1 MRGKKQA
8 KMMLNELK
16 ECPYYLISRVSLSVT
31 AALKKEFASSG
42 VEQVKPAYLCV
53 LMSLWQ
59 EDGLKVIELSKK
71 AGLEPSSMTGLLD
84 RMQRDELVER
94 ITDLADRRVLRIHLT
109 KSGRQVRDP
118 VLKAVERVISEIFA
132 GIPQESISQTK
143 NLLRHVLAN
152 ANQEK
157 S

>member
-1 MRGKKQA
+1 
-8 KMMLNELK
+8 MLNELK

-143 NLLRHVLAN
+143 DLLRHVLAN
-152 ANQEK
+152 ANEEK

>member
-1 MRGKKQA
+1 
-8 KMMLNELK
+8 MMLNSLK

-42 VEQVKPAYLCV
+42 VEKVKPAYLCV

-59 EDGLKVIELSKK
+59 EDGLKVIELGKR
-71 AGLEPSSMTGLLD
+71 AGLEPSTMTGLLD
-84 RMQRDELVER
+84 RMERDDLVTR
-94 ITDLADRRVLRIHLT
+94 SPDLHDRRVLRINLT
-109 KSGRQVRDP
+109 KTGQQVRGP
-118 VLKAVERVISEIFA
+118 VLSVVDRVLTDIFA
-132 GIPQESISQTK
+132 GIPDDDISQTK

-152 ANQEK
+152 ANEG

>member
-1 MRGKKQA
+1 
-8 KMMLNELK
+8 MMLTSLK

-42 VEQVKPAYLCV
+42 VEEVKPAYLCV

-59 EDGLKVIELSKK
+59 ADGLKVIELSKK
-71 AGLEPSSMTGLLD
+71 AGLEPSTMTGLLD
-84 RMQRDELVER
+84 RMERDELVER
-94 ITDLADRRVLRIHLT
+94 TTDLTDRRVLRIHLT
-109 KSGRQVRDP
+109 KTGRRVRDP
-118 VLKAVERVISEIFA
+118 VLKAVERVITKIFA

-143 NLLRHVLAN
+143 DLLRHVLAN
-152 ANQEK
+152 ANEEK

>member
-1 MRGKKQA
+1 
-8 KMMLNELK
+8 MMLTSLK

-42 VEQVKPAYLCV
+42 VEEVKPAYLCV

-59 EDGLKVIELSKK
+59 ADGLKVIELSKK
-71 AGLEPSSMTGLLD
+71 AGLEPSTMTGLLD
-84 RMQRDELVER
+84 RMERDELVER
-94 ITDLADRRVLRIHLT
+94 TTDLTDRRVLRIHLT
-109 KSGRQVRDP
+109 KIGRRVRDP
-118 VLKAVERVISEIFA
+118 VLKAVERVITEIFA

-143 NLLRHVLAN
+143 DLLRHVLAN
-152 ANQEK
+152 ANEEK

>member
-1 MRGKKQA
+1 MK
-8 KMMLNELK
+8 
-16 ECPYYLISRVSLSVT
+16 V
-31 AALKKEFASSG
+31 
-42 VEQVKPAYLCV
+42 VK
-53 LMSLWQ
+53 
-59 EDGLKVIELSKK
+59 LSKK
-71 AGLEPSSMTGLLD
+71 AGLEPSTMTGLLD

-94 ITDLADRRVLRIHLT
+94 ITDLTDRRVLRVHLT

-143 NLLRHVLAN
+143 DLLRHVLAN
-152 ANQEK
+152 ANEEK

>member
-1 MRGKKQA
+1 
-8 KMMLNELK
+8 MLNELK

-132 GIPQESISQTK
+132 GIPQKDISKTK

-152 ANQEK
+152 ANSEK
-157 S
+157 R

>member
-1 MRGKKQA
+1 
-8 KMMLNELK
+8 MMLNELE

-59 EDGLKVIELSKK
+59 ADGLKVIDLSKK

-94 ITDLADRRVLRIHLT
+94 ITDLTDRRVLRIHLT
-109 KSGRQVRDP
+109 KTGRQVRDP
-118 VLKAVERVISEIFA
+118 VLKAVERVITEIFA

-143 NLLRHVLAN
+143 DLLRHVLSN
-152 ANQEK
+152 ASADK
-157 S
+157 K

>member
-1 MRGKKQA
+1 
-8 KMMLNELK
+8 MMLTSLK

-42 VEQVKPAYLCV
+42 VEEVKTAYLCV

-71 AGLEPSSMTGLLD
+71 AGLEPSTMTGLLD
-84 RMQRDELVER
+84 RMERDELVER
-94 ITDLADRRVLRIHLT
+94 TTDQTDRRVLRIHLT
-109 KSGRQVRDP
+109 KTGRQVRDP
-118 VLKAVERVISEIFA
+118 VLKAVERVITEIFA

-143 NLLRHVLAN
+143 DLLRHVLAN
-152 ANQEK
+152 THQD
-157 S
+157 ST

>member
-1 MRGKKQA
+1 
-8 KMMLNELK
+8 MMLNTLK
-16 ECPYYLISRVSLSVT
+16 DCPYYLISRVSLLVT
-31 AALKKEFASSG
+31 AALKREFASSG

-71 AGLEPSSMTGLLD
+71 AGLEPSTMTGLLD
-84 RMQRDELVER
+84 RMERDDLVAR
-94 ITDLADRRVLRIHLT
+94 TTDLTDRRVLRIHLT
-109 KSGRQVRDP
+109 KTGRHVRDP
-118 VLKAVERVISEIFA
+118 VLNVVDRVITEVFA
-132 GIPQESISQTK
+132 GIPQEGIMQTK

-152 ANQEK
+152 ANEEK

>member
-1 MRGKKQA
+1 
-8 KMMLNELK
+8 MMLNTLK

-42 VEQVKPAYLCV
+42 VEEVKPAYLCV

-59 EDGLKVIELSKK
+59 ADGLKVIELSKK
-71 AGLEPSSMTGLLD
+71 AGLEPSTMTGLLD
-84 RMQRDELVER
+84 RMERDELVER
-94 ITDLADRRVLRIHLT
+94 TTDLTDRRVLRIYLT
-109 KSGRQVRDP
+109 KTGRRVRDP
-118 VLKAVERVISEIFA
+118 VLKAVERVITEIFA
-132 GIPQESISQTK
+132 DIPQEDISQTK

-152 ANQEK
+152 ANKEK

>member
-1 MRGKKQA
+1 ME
-8 KMMLNELK
+8 KMILNNLK
-16 ECPYYLISRVSLSVT
+16 ECPYYLISRVSLLVT

-71 AGLEPSSMTGLLD
+71 AGLEPSTMTGLLD
-84 RMQRDELVER
+84 RMERDELVER
-94 ITDLADRRVLRIHLT
+94 TTDLTDRRVLRIHLT
-109 KSGRQVRDP
+109 KIGRQVRDP
-118 VLKAVERVISEIFA
+118 VLKVVDRVITKVFA
-132 GIPQESISQTK
+132 GIRQDDIAQIK

-152 ANQEK
+152 ANAENK
-157 S
+157 

>member
-1 MRGKKQA
+1 
-8 KMMLNELK
+8 MMLNELK

-59 EDGLKVIELSKK
+59 ADGLKVIELSKK

-94 ITDLADRRVLRIHLT
+94 ITDLTDRRVLRIHLT
-109 KSGRQVRDP
+109 KTGRQVRKP

-132 GIPQESISQTK
+132 GIPQEDISKTK

-152 ANQEK
+152 ANEGK
-157 S
+157 R

>member
-1 MRGKKQA
+1 
-8 KMMLNELK
+8 MLNNLK

-31 AALKKEFASSG
+31 AALKKEFATSG

-59 EDGLKVIELSKK
+59 EDGLKVVELGKK
-71 AGLEPSSMTGLLD
+71 AGLEPSTMTGLLD
-84 RMQRDELVER
+84 RMERDELVER
-94 ITDLADRRVLRIHLT
+94 MTDPADRRVLRIHLT
-109 KSGRQVRDP
+109 KIGREVRDP
-118 VLKAVERVISEIFA
+118 VLKAVDRVITEIFA
-132 GIPQESISQTK
+132 GIPQHDILQTK

-152 ANQEK
+152 ANGEK